1 MRAYHD
7 LLSHLLHD
15 GTPKSD
21 RTGTGTRSTF
31 GYSLRIPLQEGF
43 PLLTTKRVHFRSIV
57 HELLW
62 FLRGE
67 TNIRS
72 LLENKVTIWSD
83 WPLSRYNTAHPASPL
98 SQAEFEARI
107 LEDEAFAA
115 AWGDLGP
122 VYGKQWRDFGGVD
135 QMAWVVDEIRRNP
148 DSRRLMVSAW
158 NPPEVPFMALPPCHL
173 LFQFYVAE
181 GRLSCQVYQRSA
193 DVFLGVPFNLASY
206 ALLVHLVAQQT
217 SLEPGDLIWVGGDVH
232 LYDNHIE
239 QAKEQLSRM
248 PRDLPRIE
256 IQHAES
262 LFAYRFED
270 VVVHG
275 YDPHPAIKAPVA
287 V

>member
-15 GTPKSD
+15 GTPKQD

-31 GYSLRIPLQEGF
+31 GYSLRIPLVEGF

-67 TNIRS
+67 TNIRP

-83 WPLSRYNTAHPASPL
+83 WPLARYNRAHPAEPL
-98 SQAEFEARI
+98 TQAAFEARI
-107 LEDEAFAA
+107 LEDDAFAA

-158 NPPEVPFMALPPCHL
+158 NPPELPFMALPPCHL

-181 GRLSCQVYQRSA
+181 GKLSCQVYQRSA

-217 SLEPGDLIWVGGDVH
+217 NLEPGDLVWVGGDVH
-232 LYDNHIE
+232 LYENHIE
-239 QAKEQLSRM
+239 QAQEQLRRE
-248 PRDLPRIE
+248 PRPLPRIE
-256 IQHAES
+256 IHPAKS
-262 LFAYRFED
+262 LFDYRFED
-270 VVVHG
+270 IVVHG